1 MSNNVATITIPVD
14 EYFELRMKA
23 EQHAELMRYFVET
36 QDNIRRLWDEVNSLQ
51 NDINK
56 LRTR

>member
-23 EQHAELMRYFVET
+23 EQHTELIRYFMDT
-36 QDNIRRLWDEVNSLQ
+36 QENIRRLWDEVNNIHLELERLR
-51 NDINK
+51 NK
-56 LRTR
+56 